1 MEEKRDHLTVVIGA
15 SGIAEELRRSLVQHK
30 VAHAGVSNHLRG
42 LRKSMVLGQND
53 LVVVCIA
60 LDRSTLSR
68 HGRSL
73 KTLLAD
79 NHCFPQAVRSVGL
92 LTDIGLNRDAAEI
105 GCDLYVDDS
114 ANAVS
119 AVKLLTRRW
128 KRDQAR
134 RSLKSNRSRM
144 FGPLSENPQSSMWSW
159 GDKSL
164 PAELA
169 SLVGEDSDRLHQDH
183 SPARPRR
190 RSQPS
195 RRRSSTTRPS

>member
-15 SGIAEELRRSLVQHK
+15 SGIAEELRRTLVQHN

-79 NHCFPQAVRSVGL
+79 NHCFPQMVRSVGL
-92 LTDIGLNRDAAEI
+92 LTDMGLNRDAAEI

-128 KRDQAR
+128 KRTQNR
-134 RSLKSNRSRM
+134 RNALSSRSRL
-144 FGPLSENPQSSMWSW
+144 FGPFSENPHTNMWTW

-164 PAELA
+164 PDELS
-169 SLVGEDSDRLHQDH
+169 SLVGKREDRASFKT
-183 SPARPRR
+183 PARPRR
-190 RSQPS
+190 RNQPS
-195 RRRSSTTRPS
+195 RRRSSSTRPS